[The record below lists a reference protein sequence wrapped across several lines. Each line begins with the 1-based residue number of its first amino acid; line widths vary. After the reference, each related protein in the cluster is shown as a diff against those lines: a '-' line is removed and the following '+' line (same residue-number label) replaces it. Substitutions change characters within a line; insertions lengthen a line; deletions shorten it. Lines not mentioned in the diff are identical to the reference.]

1 MTLVYL
7 LERSTNAEDFLII
20 LIMLEK
26 LNLLNNKIFNKL
38 IDIIK

>member
-7 LERSTNAEDFLII
+7 LERSTNAEDFLIT
-20 LIMLEK
+20 LIIIEK